1 MNINN
6 PVYNE
11 NKDQNKP
18 EIKPIEE
25 IVGDY
30 IFTSDNFVK
39 MILIRKLYELMN
51 NGVCNMEILN
61 IHAGVTD
68 NEILHFLYDNKRK
81 DKDGGE
87 IPKSSIIAKAK
98 ILEEEEDIKQKNFEY

>member
-39 MILIRKLYELMN
+39 MILILLRIRAN
-51 NGVCNMEILN
+51 ILV
-61 IHAGVTD
+61 IMM
-68 NEILHFLYDNKRK
+68 
-81 DKDGGE
+81 GE
-87 IPKSSIIAKAK
+87 TGCGSLWESSKV
-98 ILEEEEDIKQKNFEY
+98 

>member
-51 NGVCNMEILN
+51 NGVCNMEIVN
-61 IHAGVTD
+61 IYAGVTD
-68 NEILHFLYDNKRK
+68 KEIVHFLYDDKEINGKIVK
-81 DKDGGE
+81 DTSI
-87 IPKSSIIAKAK
+87 IPKGK
-98 ILEEEEDIKQKNFEY
+98 ILKEKENLKQ